1 MSRFLS
7 SILKKI
13 KGPEEPPKPQEP
25 VNIQALIFSYTNRLV
40 LIPFP
45 SPEIIEP
52 LHKYISTE
60 YNRYYKIWNLSEYN
74 YENDLLSGKCV
85 EFLYQGYPVPHL
97 STFFSIFESIR
108 VWLGID
114 PRNVALI
121 HCQSTKARSVLTL
134 AGYLL
139 WSKEESDILE
149 AVRKILKLTRLEV
162 EFLPSQKR
170 YLGYIQQ
177 VITGPVP
184 QARSVR
190 IRKVLLEGIPL
201 IEKTGTAVRPY
212 LQIFKN
218 SELVF
223 NSHSQEYPPV
233 SYELGDDCIV
243 FELDL
248 QVEEDLVVRCRH
260 LGRDGQASTIFRVM
274 FHTAFTENEII
285 TFSKSELDGAY
296 NDERFPDTFK
306 LDFFLESNTVLND
319 SKFFESILRYP
330 DQDRVQEEVK
340 SRSIEKHESDE
351 ELDNYFKQLE
361 KQ

>member
-1 MSRFLS
+1 MSRFFS
-7 SILKKI
+7 SLIKKI

-45 SPEIIEP
+45 SADIIEP

-60 YNRYYKIWNLSEYN
+60 YKGYYKIWNLSEYD
-74 YENDLLSGKCV
+74 YENDIFSGKCV
-85 EFLYQGYPVPHL
+85 EFLFQGYPNPHL

-108 VWLGID
+108 VWLEID

-139 WSKEESDILE
+139 WSKQEREVFE
-149 AVRKILKLTRLEV
+149 AVRKILKLTRSEV

-170 YLGYIQQ
+170 YLRYIQQ
-177 VITGPVP
+177 VVAGPVP
-184 QARSVR
+184 PARSIK
-190 IRKVLLEGIPL
+190 IRKIILEGIPL
-201 IEKTGTAVRPY
+201 IERIGTAIRPY

-218 SELVF
+218 SELIY

-233 SYELGDDCIV
+233 SYELGDGCIV

-274 FHTAFTENEII
+274 FHTAFTENEIV
-285 TFSKSELDGAY
+285 TFSKTELDGAF

-306 LDFFLESNTVLND
+306 LDFILESNTIIQD
-319 SKFFESILRYP
+319 SKFSESILQYP
-330 DQDRVQEEVK
+330 DNERMQEEVK
-340 SRSIEKHESDE
+340 VNSKEQQESDE